1 MKRQKKYDNKK
12 FEKIEALILVSVK
25 IYYET

>member
-1 MKRQKKYDNKK
+1 MKRQKKYESKN

-25 IYYET
+25 IYYKT